1 MRGVSA
7 GVLTTT
13 VIGLVFVWL
22 HSGEQIPPL
31 RVSNVEPILHWID
44 QNFGMSVG
52 VFAVV
57 LILYLGSLW
66 RLRYALDADRSLEE
80 VAQAEQL
87 VDVWTSLFFGVGVI
101 WTAIGMRSAL
111 IHALGDPTGIGG
123 ADASAVLERMV
134 EGGILL
140 ALSTTIFG
148 GIGGYLMRVVKVM
161 TLGSVLKRYYH
172 RAARSESRDIEA
184 TLHAIREQLE
194 CLVNNSNVIGDANHV
209 QPPMGDRR
217 GTPA

>member
-1 MRGVSA
+1 MRGVTA

-13 VIGLVFVWL
+13 VIGLLFVSF
-22 HSGEQIPPL
+22 HSGEQLPPL
-31 RVSNVEPILHWID
+31 RALDVKPVLHWID
-44 QNFGMSVG
+44 QNFGLSVG

-57 LILYLGSLW
+57 LILYLRSLR
-66 RLRYALDADRSLEE
+66 RLRHALDANRKLEE

-111 IHALGDPTGIGG
+111 IHALGDPAGIGG

-148 GIGGYLMRVVKVM
+148 GIGGYLMRVIKVM

-172 RAARSESRDIEA
+172 RAARSESHNVEV

-194 CLVNNSNVIGDANHV
+194 CLVNNSNAMGVTNHV
-209 QPPMGDRR
+209 QSSMGDRR
-217 GTPA
+217 STPV